1 MEAYVDTCQQH
12 LMEADVKESSLQ
24 RSLPPVSSLSPALTK
39 IELHNHGT
47 EFVLTVEGSNL
58 SFCNELCICGEK
70 FRISHHISGKS
81 IEVNFKVA
89 SHALRSLK
97 NGQKVEVGVQ
107 TLFTSCVVKNV
118 PFFTKVSF
126 LMVYVQEVI
135 DKYFYERKTVCS
147 FLSDQY

>member
-1 MEAYVDTCQQH
+1 MEAYVEMIINTCQQH
-12 LMEADVKESSLQ
+12 LMEADVKKSSLQ
-24 RSLPPVSSLSPALTK
+24 RSLRLPPVSSLSPALTR

-58 SFCNELCICGEK
+58 SFCNELYICGEK

-107 TLFTSCVVKNV
+107 TPFILCVEKNV
-118 PFFTKVSF
+118 PFYTKVSF
-126 LMVYVQEVI
+126 RWCGGTPQVFHKNTNSL
-135 DKYFYERKTVCS
+135 YF
-147 FLSDQY
+147 L